1 MARKPDDDGV
11 GYGRPPKNKRW
22 RKGQS
27 GNPRNQAKPKPAESP
42 LAVVERAMLRPID
55 TVKDGSP
62 TKMPVLEAIILQL
75 LQLSLKGDGKAERA
89 LQEFAEFAER
99 NSAPQYEIVFVDNAY
114 TEAFAASQDGDQ

>member
-1 MARKPDDDGV
+1 MTHDDDGV
-11 GYGRPPKNKRW
+11 GYGRPPKNRRW

-27 GNPRNQAKPKPAESP
+27 GNPRNQAKPKAVESP
-42 LAVVERAMLRPID
+42 LEVIERAMLRPID

-75 LQLSLKGDGKAERA
+75 LRLSLKGDGKAERA

-99 NSAPQYEIVFVDNAY
+99 NSEPQYEIIFVDNAY
-114 TEAFAASQDGDQ
+114 TKAFAASTDVDSD